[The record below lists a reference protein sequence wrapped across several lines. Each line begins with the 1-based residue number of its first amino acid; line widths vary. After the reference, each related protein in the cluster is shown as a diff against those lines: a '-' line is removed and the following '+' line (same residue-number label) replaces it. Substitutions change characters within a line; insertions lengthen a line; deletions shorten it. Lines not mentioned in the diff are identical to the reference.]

1 MSDEQSKILKQLTA
15 KKTPVA
21 QQNTNTATPAKKA
34 EKSQLFKKLKAA
46 LPSNKTMLDCAL
58 FAGFC
63 YIVYEY
69 GTDIAKGIEEIVP
82 TEQGM
87 LEMMQQQQS

>member
-15 KKTPVA
+15 KKAPLA
-21 QQNTNTATPAKKA
+21 PQNSSNTATPAKKA

-46 LPSNKTMLDCAL
+46 LPSNKTLLDCAL

-63 YIVYEY
+63 YVVYEY

-87 LEMMQQQQS
+87 LEMMQQQ